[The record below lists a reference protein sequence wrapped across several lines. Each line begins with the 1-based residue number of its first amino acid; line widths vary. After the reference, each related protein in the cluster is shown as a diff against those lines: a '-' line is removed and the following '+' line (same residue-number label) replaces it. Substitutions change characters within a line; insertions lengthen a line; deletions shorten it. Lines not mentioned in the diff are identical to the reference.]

1 MNKERVIMKKMNWIR
16 EEEEHDNDNWIEL
29 VVGTRLDIWVLCPC
43 FQDPLFRISL
53 NEPRW
58 INDRR
63 RVLMKFWE
71 IKSPWLLQRLKKR
84 MVGESVDISDFGVWM
99 VTRGRAVAA
108 RFVGF
113 FYEDDVEYGEEL
125 EGRRW

>member
-1 MNKERVIMKKMNWIR
+1 
-16 EEEEHDNDNWIEL
+16 
-29 VVGTRLDIWVLCPC
+29 
-43 FQDPLFRISL
+43 
-53 NEPRW
+53 
-58 INDRR
+58 
-63 RVLMKFWE
+63 
-71 IKSPWLLQRLKKR
+71 

-125 EGRRW
+125 EGRR